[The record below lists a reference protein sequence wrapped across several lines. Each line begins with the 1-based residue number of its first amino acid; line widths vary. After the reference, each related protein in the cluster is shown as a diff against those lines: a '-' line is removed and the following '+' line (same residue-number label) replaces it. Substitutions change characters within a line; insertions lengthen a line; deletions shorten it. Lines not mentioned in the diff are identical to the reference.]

1 MPYIFDELER
11 VSNYPLDLILN
22 HMSMIDR
29 PDYPYLLSRKYVK
42 NQELAENFDR
52 KVAVHSPCLLCGPL
66 GRISRCFSSLSFLL

>member
-29 PDYPYLLSRKYVK
+29 PDYPYLLSRKYLK
-42 NQELAENFDR
+42 
-52 KVAVHSPCLLCGPL
+52 KTG
-66 GRISRCFSSLSFLL
+66 ISWRVW